1 MAAVLKNLD
10 FQGIVVSKTTDNAA
24 NAINF
29 ANLDIVSGDGI
40 RCATHIYNLVV
51 SNTLDAEV
59 GSIRAKCH
67 SIATYFNKSTQA
79 SEALQKARRDAGMK
93 PKQVE
98 ADVVTRWNSFYL
110 QLKSLITSRFQITS
124 IIAGNPDKKVRDLA
138 PSDDDWIVMQEME
151 EILKQFYIAT
161 EALSGQTY
169 PTLPLVML
177 THYALLTHCLS
188 FKALTKQHYNARSR
202 AVAEAMGKSLGE
214 WWEKSSTKVAM
225 VACALDPRTKDMP
238 MFSTQSM
245 QIYQWLVEGVKEL
258 HDTGKAVATTTPTN
272 TVPDNMSDYELLIAS
287 VSPTNPDESELA
299 VFAIIQN
306 ELNGFVKEKQLRVK
320 DDALEWWKI
329 KQHSYPQLARLARRV
344 LCIPGTSVPCER
356 AFSRAGAI
364 CTARRACMDA
374 EMLEKLSFIADN
386 WSLCEVLD
394 EKTKQTLVTKAT
406 DAAQAAMA
414 AANLVMA
421 TDDLDDIELS

>member
-1 MAAVLKNLD
+1 
-10 FQGIVVSKTTDNAA
+10 
-24 NAINF
+24 
-29 ANLDIVSGDGI
+29 
-40 RCATHIYNLVV
+40 
-51 SNTLDAEV
+51 
-59 GSIRAKCH
+59 
-67 SIATYFNKSTQA
+67 
-79 SEALQKARRDAGMK
+79 
-93 PKQVE
+93 
-98 ADVVTRWNSFYL
+98 
-110 QLKSLITSRFQITS
+110 
-124 IIAGNPDKKVRDLA
+124 
-138 PSDDDWIVMQEME
+138 
-151 EILKQFYIAT
+151 
-161 EALSGQTY
+161 
-169 PTLPLVML
+169 
-177 THYALLTHCLS
+177 
-188 FKALTKQHYNARSR
+188 
-202 AVAEAMGKSLGE
+202 
-214 WWEKSSTKVAM
+214 
-225 VACALDPRTKDMP
+225 